1 MGLVSGTAYAFGGY
15 ERDLKFAIALSQT
28 EVQAL
33 GIVIDVAMGGTQMLS
48 GWIVDNFSSCVGAGV
63 ASLLVGAGYMT
74 VALALWGTGDADAGA
89 EAGAGAGALPPDRP
103 CGLGGVESCCGGV
116 STGACAAATHGSSGF
131 SEGGSADAT
140 KRRPRRRGREEA
152 TPRKAQE
159 TETERKPTRASFGK
173 RHVLRLQDG
182 AHNS

>member
-1 MGLVSGTAYAFGGY
+1 MRSAATDRDRWSASSVLTIAMCCAMGLVSGTAYAFGGY

-74 VALALWGTGDADAGA
+74 VALALWDTGDADAGA
-89 EAGAGAGALPPDRP
+89 TTAPSRYAQRQRRARP
-103 CGLGGVESCCGGV
+103 CVAMASPSRNRRSSSDRAS
-116 STGACAAATHGSSGF
+116 STSDSSGN
-131 SEGGSADAT
+131 
-140 KRRPRRRGREEA
+140 EEDE
-152 TPRKAQE
+152 KE
-159 TETERKPTRASFGK
+159 DEKYEDEDEVGLSC
-173 RHVLRLQDG
+173 
-182 AHNS
+182 